1 MEIEIVHQLFVTAN
15 SDDSDSDS
23 GLATDGRDTR
33 SSESA
38 DEDGKERFKFV
49 GADPTRVVDAD
60 GNTLIHWAAVLGC
73 IDETHALVLGTN
85 MNGNTPLIN
94 YKGETPMMRCVMSQ
108 AAYERQNMDTFLALF
123 GDTLQ
128 VRDLHGRSVLHHI
141 ALSAGIRGRVCAA
154 RYYMSCV
161 LKYVSDKVDPSDSS
175 NESNISLDSIS
186 VINARDSLGDTPLII
201 SARIGDT
208 PMIELLANA
217 GADVNIRNNAG
228 LCARDFGVA
237 AYLLQG
243 GRQKLTN
250 ATNATNGNIKL
261 ELLETA
267 SPIGTGAA
275 LNHACLDSPPLSN
288 GKSRIASSEE
298 ARGRPEPLGS
308 RQFSDALTA
317 TSQSIEQSLQTLH
330 EQFSTNITANMSILQ
345 STQLETQELHRT
357 CATLR
362 KRNALLQSKAAALE
376 EQAANCRK
384 ARVKRKLET
393 VEETKRCKRM
403 REVVEELVAVGV
415 RCEESCA
422 LVSNTDHPK
431 DTQKTDLPAQL
442 DTLNDFLAR
451 KEAEEQQLLRDI
463 AAIEGLPKHNEDL
476 CKMIFAA
483 CCSVSLDDVG
493 ASLLEPVLD
502 WLDKTADDHTA
513 E

>member
-1 MEIEIVHQLFVTAN
+1 MEIEIVHQLFVTVN

-23 GLATDGRDTR
+23 GLATGGRER
-33 SSESA
+33 ISCGSA
-38 DEDGKERFKFV
+38 AGNGQQRFKFV
-49 GADPTRVVDAD
+49 GVDPARVVDAD

-73 IDETHALVLGTN
+73 SDETQALTTHV
-85 MNGNTPLIN
+85 NGSVPLIN
-94 YKGETPMMRCVMSQ
+94 YKSETPLMRCVMSQ
-108 AAYERQNMDTFLALF
+108 AAYERQNMDIFLTLF
-123 GDTLQ
+123 GDTLR

-161 LKYVSDKVDPSDSS
+161 LRHVSDIPDTSDISDQC
-175 NESNISLDSIS
+175 NVSLDSTSIM
-186 VINARDSLGDTPLII
+186 NARDSLGDTPLII

-243 GRQKLTN
+243 GRQKLI
-250 ATNATNGNIKL
+250 AGSNATNGNIKL

-267 SPIGTGAA
+267 SPVETVVV
-275 LNHACLDSPPLSN
+275 LNHSCLGSPPLSN
-288 GKSRIASSEE
+288 GKSRGMPSSEE
-298 ARGRPEPLGS
+298 IHRIPDPLGS
-308 RQFSDALTA
+308 RQFSDAVIA
-317 TSQSIEQSLQTLH
+317 TSQY
-330 EQFSTNITANMSILQ
+330 
-345 STQLETQELHRT
+345 LHRT

-362 KRNALLQSKAAALE
+362 KRNALLQSKAVALE

-384 ARVKRKLET
+384 ARIKRKFEAD
-393 VEETKRCKRM
+393 VETKRCKRM
-403 REVVEELVAVGV
+403 REVVEELTVAGV
-415 RCEESCA
+415 PCEDSSKVA
-422 LVSNTDHPK
+422 SNPDHPK
-431 DTQKTDLPAQL
+431 DTHKVDIHMQL
-442 DTLNDFLAR
+442 DALNDFLAR

-463 AAIEGLPKHNEDL
+463 AAIEDLPRPNEEL
-476 CKMIFAA
+476 CKMIFSA
-483 CCSVSLDDVG
+483 CCCVSLDEVG

-502 WLDKTADDHTA
+502 WLDKTADEQKA